1 MAQEDVTDLSAE
13 VNKNAEQNE
22 AKQNARIQASL
33 DKLDNQTPP
42 MMDDT
47 PVPVIEKR
55 RQAWINSDIE
65 ELDKDPSSWK
75 GSFLFGDK
83 GEGDY
88 FLHNIAMVAVDE
100 YGGDMEKISS
110 FVKESVN
117 RRNEQ
122 AKEKFGEDT
131 EFVISEEA
139 INETLNA
146 GGYGR
151 EAYATG
157 GSMSNTNTWKK
168 TSIEKLRRAY
178 AEGGGM
184 EQQMAGMMEGETHT
198 MPDGTVMPGATHG
211 EYEAEQTSDA
221 EIEASQETDEVME
234 SDYLD
239 YVISESLSP
248 NDEKY
253 LLDALESD
261 PKLSTIFD
269 SVITTASEFSGS
281 GPIDGPGTEISD
293 SIPARLSDGE
303 FVFNA
308 KAAGEIGEDAL
319 MSMMKDAEVNADR
332 RQLQA
337 GGYATEEKKKD
348 AKEDPDIIVA
358 STEGKVLGKMIPESL
373 QDEEVKKAMM
383 LQNPRYGLLNS

>member
-1 MAQEDVTDLSAE
+1 MAKEQDVKAIKKLIDQEEQETASQVEKQADV
-13 VNKNAEQNE
+13 
-22 AKQNARIQASL
+22 
-33 DKLDNQTPP
+33 PP
-42 MMDDT
+42 MMEDNT
-47 PVPVIEKR
+47 PLVEKR

-65 ELDKDPSSWK
+65 ELDKDPGAWE
-75 GSFLFGDK
+75 GSGITKLLFGHK
-83 GEGDY
+83 GGGDY

-100 YGGDMEKISS
+100 YGTDIEKISS
-110 FVKESVN
+110 FVKESVA

-131 EFVISEEA
+131 EFIISEEA
-139 INETLNA
+139 INETLDS
-146 GGYGR
+146 GYGR
-151 EAYATG
+151 RPYAEG
-157 GSMSNTNTWKK
+157 GSMFKK

-184 EQQMAGMMEGETHT
+184 EQQMAGMMEGPTHT

-211 EYEAEQTSDA
+211 EYEEEQAEQASDA

-319 MSMMKDAEVNADR
+319 MSMMKDAEENADR

-337 GGYATEEKKKD
+337 GGYATEEKKED

-358 STEGKVLGKMIPESL
+358 STEGKVSGEIIPESL